1 MQEEPRLPR
10 YSLRIKYHPSPGVL
24 QPAYVKTFTD
34 LSDATSHAK
43 TVAEGERV
51 AEVFVLEHQK
61 GRYVQKVKVPK
72 DKLGQ
77 VMPPIIL
84 R

>member
-1 MQEEPRLPR
+1 VPR

-24 QPAYVKTFTD
+24 QPAFVETFTD
-34 LSDATSHAK
+34 LADATSQAK
-43 TVAEGERV
+43 TIAEAER
-51 AEVFVLEHQK
+51 AEAVFVLEHQK
-61 GRYVQKVKVPK
+61 GRYVPKVKVPK

-77 VMPPIIL
+77 VMRLVIL

>member
-1 MQEEPRLPR
+1 MPR

-24 QPAYVKTFTD
+24 QPAFVRTFTD
-34 LSDATSHAK
+34 LADATSWAK
-43 TVAEGERV
+43 AIAKAERV

-61 GRYVQKVKVPK
+61 GEYVQKVKVPK
-72 DKLGQ
+72 DKWGK
-77 VMPPIIL
+77 VMPPVIL